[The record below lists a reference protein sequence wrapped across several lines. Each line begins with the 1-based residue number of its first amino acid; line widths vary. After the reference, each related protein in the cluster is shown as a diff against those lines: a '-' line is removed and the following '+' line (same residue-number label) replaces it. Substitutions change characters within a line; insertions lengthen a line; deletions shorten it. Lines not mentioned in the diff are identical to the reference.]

1 MFFLENEWASRGEQF
16 MQIVKWGILEE
27 FNGSHYTRRGYT
39 HIFVVTSFGVY
50 LIEVLRKFDS
60 STT

>member
-1 MFFLENEWASRGEQF
+1 

-50 LIEVLRKFDS
+50 LLEVLRKFDS